1 LADIKKEKELKL
13 QMKKILEIKNI
24 KKSFIV
30 KDRFG
35 LKEIKT
41 EALKDVSF
49 HVYQGENFGIVG
61 ESGSGK
67 TTLAKIILYLVKPD
81 KGKIF
86 FNDEEVTGFSQKKML
101 EYRKSTSIIFQN
113 PYKSLNPRFTVEKTI
128 SESISEKNK
137 TIRNKIVEK
146 LLEQVGLDTSYQH
159 RFPHQLSGGERQR
172 IAIARAIAPQP
183 SLIIADEPT
192 ANLDASIQGQIIN
205 LLMDIKTELGITYIF
220 ISHDMKLINYFCD
233 RVAILYKGE
242 IVEIGTCE
250 QIVNTPSHPYT
261 KILLNP
267 DIKIDIKENINE
279 SELIEIEPEHFVRK
293 NSLPEIE
300 NIIK

>member
-1 LADIKKEKELKL
+1 MADIKKEKELKL